1 MHGRGSPAP
10 PQSTGSRPDP
20 MNMLLLATAGGAI
33 GAGTRHLVN
42 VGMARLLGTTFP
54 WGTLTVNIVGSLL
67 MGILVELLV
76 LRYGGSAPMRAF
88 LGTGFLGGFTT
99 FSAFSLDIYALI
111 ERGEMLAAL
120 SYAVGSVVVGL
131 AALYAGIMLV
141 RGVLA

>member
-1 MHGRGSPAP
+1 MHGPSSPDFTP
-10 PQSTGSRPDP
+10 NSGSRPDP

-42 VGMARLLGTTFP
+42 VGMARAFGTAFP
-54 WGTLTVNIVGSLL
+54 WGTLTVNLVGSLL
-67 MGILVELLV
+67 MGVLVELLV
-76 LRYGGSAPMRAF
+76 LRYSGSAPMRAL

-111 ERGEMLAAL
+111 ERGEMLTAL
-120 SYAVGSVVVGL
+120 AYAVGSVVVGF

>member
-1 MHGRGSPAP
+1 
-10 PQSTGSRPDP
+10 

-42 VGMARLLGTTFP
+42 VGMARAFGTAFP

-76 LRYGGSAPMRAF
+76 LRYSGSAPLRAF

-99 FSAFSLDIYALI
+99 FSAFSLDLYAMT
-111 ERGEMLAAL
+111 ERGDAAL
-120 SYAVGSVVVGL
+120 ALAYAVGSVVVGL
-131 AALYAGIMLV
+131 GALYAGIALV